1 MEEQHDRPYFYH
13 ALKVDEEQ
21 CIGCSHCMNVCP
33 TEAIRIWN
41 GKANI
46 YENQCI
52 DCGEC
57 YSACPVRAIKIED
70 DHFESIFDYKY
81 RVALFPSVLI
91 GQFPDKI
98 STSQVYSVLLEIG
111 FTHVF
116 EVERAVEI
124 LNESIIEYQNKNT
137 DELPV
142 ISSFC
147 PAIVRLIQVKFPS
160 LVDNI
165 LKLGTPSDIA
175 ARFIRKKL
183 LDQGIPIE
191 DIGIFY
197 ITPCAAK
204 IAAIKSPVGEEKSVV
219 NGAINL
225 DTIYNLVLKKIK
237 SGQSDLCA
245 TPGPTELFD
254 FEVMWT
260 LTRGEASR
268 VSGKALAVD
277 GIKNAV
283 EFLELVENEEIGK
296 LDYLECRACHQGC
309 AGGIL
314 NPSNRFL
321 TVERMKQRVKINRT
335 QGSEFVPSGI
345 NAYKEYLVSR
355 LPLNNIV
362 PRSMMMLDSDMAI
375 AMKKMMQAQKLETQ
389 LPGIDCGACG
399 APSCRALAEDI
410 AKGNATMSHCTFVQ
424 KVMMKNGEINME
436 TAFAIIDKIWGE
448 KRAMKPISKL
458 KNNP

>member
-1 MEEQHDRPYFYH
+1 MFALPRPSAYGTGKPTFMKTN
-13 ALKVDEEQ
+13 ALIAANAIVPARFGPLKLKTTILNQ
-21 CIGCSHCMNVCP
+21 FSIINIGCLVPFSFNWAV
-33 TEAIRIWN
+33 
-41 GKANI
+41 
-46 YENQCI
+46 
-52 DCGEC
+52 
-57 YSACPVRAIKIED
+57 S
-70 DHFESIFDYKY
+70 
-81 RVALFPSVLI
+81 
-91 GQFPDKI
+91 DKI

-283 EFLELVENEEIGK
+283 EFLELVENEE
-296 LDYLECRACHQGC
+296 
-309 AGGIL
+309 
-314 NPSNRFL
+314 
-321 TVERMKQRVKINRT
+321 
-335 QGSEFVPSGI
+335 
-345 NAYKEYLVSR
+345 
-355 LPLNNIV
+355 
-362 PRSMMMLDSDMAI
+362 
-375 AMKKMMQAQKLETQ
+375 
-389 LPGIDCGACG
+389 
-399 APSCRALAEDI
+399 
-410 AKGNATMSHCTFVQ
+410 
-424 KVMMKNGEINME
+424 
-436 TAFAIIDKIWGE
+436 
-448 KRAMKPISKL
+448 
-458 KNNP
+458 